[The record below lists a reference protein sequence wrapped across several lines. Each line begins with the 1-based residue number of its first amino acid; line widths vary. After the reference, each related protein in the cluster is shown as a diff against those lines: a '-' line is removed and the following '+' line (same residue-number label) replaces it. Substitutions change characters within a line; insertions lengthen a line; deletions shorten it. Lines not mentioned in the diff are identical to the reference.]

1 MPEISECIGGEKM
14 LLSAA
19 NTPLRVLDAGLII
32 PDAAG
37 SIN

>member
-19 NTPLRVLDAGLII
+19 NTALRALDADLII

-37 SIN
+37 GIN